1 MTQERATVNAAHPGV
16 CVEVLVTC
24 WWDAFYIPLE
34 PLAGT
39 EVSCNSLVNLTITFL
54 LLLHL
59 CKSTMV
65 SRVFAKT
72 GRSFDLHMGPAGLLH
87 SWSLPRLVTWY
98 ILNIG
103 LEGWGGGAATK
114 TLFTV

>member
-1 MTQERATVNAAHPGV
+1 
-16 CVEVLVTC
+16 
-24 WWDAFYIPLE
+24 
-34 PLAGT
+34 
-39 EVSCNSLVNLTITFL
+39 
-54 LLLHL
+54 
-59 CKSTMV
+59 MV

-103 LEGWGGGAATK
+103 LEGWGGGQRQIHYSLCETEQ
-114 TLFTV
+114 